1 MSRYVCWRIES
12 NVERS
17 VAALLYVAVIMD
29 IVIASLMVSVRMRV
43 DREGEHGLSPL
54 AMVGGGKE
62 NRGGSQRRLN
72 MAMSLSF
79 SAAERMARRTIC

>member
-1 MSRYVCWRIES
+1 MES

-29 IVIASLMVSVRMRV
+29 IVIASLMVSVSMGV
-43 DREGEHGLSPL
+43 DRGRMGALPSCKWGDKRKEGE
-54 AMVGGGKE
+54 
-62 NRGGSQRRLN
+62 SQRHLN